1 MSTKKEEQK
10 QHSRSSNTTSPQ
22 EAKKEAETLT
32 EDAKKRK
39 EATTIAKKLETIV
52 QEREGKNAVM
62 VNGLDESK
70 DNIRQAIKETI
81 AEIPRFTQIVKDCQ
95 ETAMNISDSFIE
107 SQRQII
113 SSLQLIPSRDISG
126 SIWSYWT
133 FQPIIADLYLR
144 MFRVTVDTAIATNRL
159 VKHLIFAYLETA
171 SALLTRS
178 KVKEVCGKH
187 FRRLKNLH

>member
-22 EAKKEAETLT
+22 EAKKEVEKLT
-32 EDAKKRK
+32 EDVKKRK
-39 EATTIAKKLETIV
+39 EAATIAKKLETIV
-52 QEREGKNAVM
+52 EEREGKNPVM

-81 AEIPRFTQIVKDCQ
+81 AEIPRFTQIVKDFQ
-95 ETAMNISDSFIE
+95 ETAMDISDSFIE
-107 SQRQII
+107 SQRQI
-113 SSLQLIPSRDISG
+113 SSLQLIPSGDIPG
-126 SIWSYWT
+126 SIWRYWT

-159 VKHLIFAYLETA
+159 VKNLIFANFEAA
-171 SALLTRS
+171 SALLMQS
-178 KVKEVCGKH
+178 KDKEV
-187 FRRLKNLH
+187 R

>member
-22 EAKKEAETLT
+22 EAKKEVERLT
-32 EDAKKRK
+32 EEAKKRK
-39 EATTIAKKLETIV
+39 EATTIAKKLETV
-52 QEREGKNAVM
+52 VVA
-62 VNGLDESK
+62 NGLDESK

-81 AEIPRFTQIVKDCQ
+81 AEIPRFTQIVKDFQ
-95 ETAMNISDSFIE
+95 ETAMDISDSFIE
-107 SQRQII
+107 SQRQIV

-126 SIWSYWT
+126 SIWSSWT

-159 VKHLIFAYLETA
+159 VKNLIFANLEA
-171 SALLTRS
+171 VSALLRQP
-178 KVKEVCGKH
+178 KEV
-187 FRRLKNLH
+187 R

>member
-22 EAKKEAETLT
+22 EAKKEVEKLT

-52 QEREGKNAVM
+52 EEREGKNPVI
-62 VNGLDESK
+62 VNGLEQSK

-81 AEIPRFTQIVKDCQ
+81 AEIPRFTQIVKDFQ
-95 ETAMNISDSFIE
+95 ETAMDISDSFIE

-113 SSLQLIPSRDISG
+113 SSLQLIPSGDIPG
-126 SIWSYWT
+126 SIWRYWT

-159 VKHLIFAYLETA
+159 VKNLIFANFEAA
-171 SALLTRS
+171 SALLMQS
-178 KVKEVCGKH
+178 KDKEV
-187 FRRLKNLH
+187 R

>member
-22 EAKKEAETLT
+22 EAKKEVEKLT

-39 EATTIAKKLETIV
+39 EATTIAKKLETV
-52 QEREGKNAVM
+52 VEEREGKNPVI

-70 DNIRQAIKETI
+70 DNIRQAIKDTI
-81 AEIPRFTQIVKDCQ
+81 AEIPRFTQIVKDFQ
-95 ETAMNISDSFIE
+95 ERAMDISDSFIE

-113 SSLQLIPSRDISG
+113 SSLQLIPSRDIS
-126 SIWSYWT
+126 IWRYWT

-159 VKHLIFAYLETA
+159 VKNLIFANLESA
-171 SALLTRS
+171 SALLTQS
-178 KVKEVCGKH
+178 KDKEVH
-187 FRRLKNLH
+187 

>member
-22 EAKKEAETLT
+22 EAKKEVEKLT

-39 EATTIAKKLETIV
+39 EATTIAKKLETV
-52 QEREGKNAVM
+52 VEEREGKNPVI
-62 VNGLDESK
+62 VNGLDDESK
-70 DNIRQAIKETI
+70 DNIRQAIKDTI
-81 AEIPRFTQIVKDCQ
+81 AEIPRFTQIVKDFQ
-95 ETAMNISDSFIE
+95 ERAMDISDSFIE

-113 SSLQLIPSRDISG
+113 SSLQLIPSRDLSG
-126 SIWSYWT
+126 SIWRYWT

-159 VKHLIFAYLETA
+159 VKNLIFANLEAA
-171 SALLTRS
+171 SALLTQS
-178 KVKEVCGKH
+178 KDKEVH
-187 FRRLKNLH
+187 

>member
-22 EAKKEAETLT
+22 DAKKEVEKLT

-52 QEREGKNAVM
+52 EEKEGKNPVI
-62 VNGLDESK
+62 VNGLEESK

-81 AEIPRFTQIVKDCQ
+81 AEIPRFTQIVKDFQ
-95 ETAMNISDSFIE
+95 ETAMDISDSFIE

-113 SSLQLIPSRDISG
+113 SSLQLIPGRDNSG
-126 SIWSYWT
+126 SICSYWM
-133 FQPIIADLYLR
+133 FQPIIADIYLR

-159 VKHLIFAYLETA
+159 MKNLIFANLEA
-171 SALLTRS
+171 VSALLRQS
-178 KVKEVCGKH
+178 KEIEV
-187 FRRLKNLH
+187 R